1 MIKLIYPVV
10 AEAGMRRNDV
20 MNQLNQLILYVSRT
34 MPFRSGLLAQQKQGA
49 AGCTAKR
56 SSFFA
61 TR

>member
-10 AEAGMRRNDV
+10 AETGMRRNDV
-20 MNQLNQLILYVSRT
+20 MTQLNQLILYVSRT
-34 MPFRSGLLAQQKQGA
+34 MPFRSGLLAEQKP